1 MPETAQI
8 ALTVEFMFLYVAYKV
23 TVYRTGHSRVS
34 RNRISG
40 S

>member
-1 MPETAQI
+1 MPGAAQM
-8 ALTVEFMFLYVAYKV
+8 AVTVELLFLYVAYGV